1 LNSTAELREFPRSSG
16 PNLAKEAKSEG
27 DRQQLLLLAADHLK
41 LAQAEELLKQDSKQT
56 K

>member
-1 LNSTAELREFPRSSG
+1 MPREKYHRD
-16 PNLAKEAKSEG
+16 LAADCMKRAKEAKSEG